1 MLLFIGTLV
10 LFTFSAE
17 AHPPCSQYPE
27 VENCIRHDRA
37 GPLLLQTKAKQSLG
51 VALPSSAFFEEDA
64 VQSSMPE
71 KESWLALHDVGVN
84 AVPVPS
90 STEEILSSNG
100 RTSEPS
106 APSVIAAGLAQS
118 SAPIAVEPPLAV
130 TPDSREGMMSMLG
143 KDFRESRSMDSHI
156 AQDEFRLPDDPMDQ
170 SPTTGEEGDLMHNQ
184 NNPESLLFP
193 NKPEAMLAVERK
205 VLARQRDLDN
215 AQVRTEQA
223 LSQLKANTYH
233 SADFSRWRQSEEKRL
248 RSGLRR
254 AQLLAE
260 ANAEKAEMTSKSKDR
275 AQHLAELER
284 YQGILRDA
292 KIADSSGYDKASQQN
307 ALHLLQQPEEEQ
319 KNKPQLLQPPE
330 EGTVNESTDNNDPT
344 VSINNNNVNEDEEKN
359 ADTKEEEA
367 EEKAIEKEVDKVVEK
382 QLEKSR
388 EGLQEEVAPPSDGER
403 EAEEVVE
410 KVIEKATEKAE
421 AEGKSEKAVE
431 EAVDKA
437 VGEVIDKAEAE
448 GKDVKSVEKV
458 VEKALDNEEEHVV
471 QKRPTKDAEDAG
483 LATGNSD
490 LEKNDEDYR
499 PVVTSEPHAKYSP
512 SASDDASHVPMVP
525 VNTQAQEVP
534 VNTQAAST
542 PSELGPDY
550 EGSCVPKCTWSCSSP
565 KCDEVC
571 DPVCDAP
578 KCETRCSGISTD
590 GCSMECTKPHCQVVC
605 PKHLCAGEQ
614 CPSCTTKCSEPQCK
628 LKCPKSQPCEN
639 ICEQPRCDWKCKAPS
654 NCPKPECKMVC
665 ETPKKCQS
673 SSFLEELPP
682 LKAGQLSVA
691 SFVAPT
697 HVMPPVVT
705 PVATQ
710 MEETNT
716 VGSAMPVSASA
727 MVDVNVRSLR
737 SQEPLSAQHRVVSMP
752 VLPHAAVAPQRQSSW
767 VVAQAGAPIQAS
779 DQGVRL

>member
-1 MLLFIGTLV
+1 MPLFIGTLV

-17 AHPPCSQYPE
+17 AYPPCSQYPE
-27 VENCIRHDRA
+27 LENCIRHDRA

-130 TPDSREGMMSMLG
+130 TADSREGMMSMLG

-307 ALHLLQQPEEEQ
+307 AVQLLQQPEEE
-319 KNKPQLLQPPE
+319 
-330 EGTVNESTDNNDPT
+330 EGIVNENINNNDPT
-344 VSINNNNVNEDEEKN
+344 VSINNDSVNEDEEKN
-359 ADTKEEEA
+359 ADTKE
-367 EEKAIEKEVDKVVEK
+367 
-382 QLEKSR
+382 
-388 EGLQEEVAPPSDGER
+388 
-403 EAEEVVE
+403 EEVVE

-448 GKDVKSVEKV
+448 GKDVKSVEQV
-458 VEKALDNEEEHVV
+458 VEKALGNEEDVPAKDDHV
-471 QKRPTKDAEDAG
+471 QKRPRKDAEDDG

-490 LEKNDEDYR
+490 AEKDDEDYR

-639 ICEQPRCDWKCKAPS
+639 ICEQPRCDWKCKAPA
-654 NCPKPECKMVC
+654 NCPRPECKMVC
-665 ETPKKCQS
+665 ETPKKCQT

-705 PVATQ
+705 PVATH
-710 MEETNT
+710 MEKTNT

-737 SQEPLSAQHRVVSMP
+737 SHEPLSAQHRVVSMP
-752 VLPHAAVAPQRQSSW
+752 VLPHAAVAPARESSW

>member
-1 MLLFIGTLV
+1 M
-10 LFTFSAE
+10 
-17 AHPPCSQYPE
+17 
-27 VENCIRHDRA
+27 
-37 GPLLLQTKAKQSLG
+37 
-51 VALPSSAFFEEDA
+51 
-64 VQSSMPE
+64 QSSMPE

-130 TPDSREGMMSMLG
+130 TADSREGMMSMLG

-307 ALHLLQQPEEEQ
+307 AVQLLQQPEEE
-319 KNKPQLLQPPE
+319 
-330 EGTVNESTDNNDPT
+330 EGIVNENINNNDPT
-344 VSINNNNVNEDEEKN
+344 VSINNDSVNEDEEKN
-359 ADTKEEEA
+359 ADTKE
-367 EEKAIEKEVDKVVEK
+367 
-382 QLEKSR
+382 
-388 EGLQEEVAPPSDGER
+388 
-403 EAEEVVE
+403 EEVVE

-448 GKDVKSVEKV
+448 GKDVKSVEQV
-458 VEKALDNEEEHVV
+458 VEKALGNEEDVPAKDDHV
-471 QKRPTKDAEDAG
+471 QKRPRKDAEDDG

-490 LEKNDEDYR
+490 AEKDDEDYR

-639 ICEQPRCDWKCKAPS
+639 ICEQPRCDWKCKAPA
-654 NCPKPECKMVC
+654 NCPRPECKMVC
-665 ETPKKCQS
+665 ETPKKCQT

-705 PVATQ
+705 PVATH
-710 MEETNT
+710 MEKTNT

-737 SQEPLSAQHRVVSMP
+737 SHEPLSAQHRVVSMP
-752 VLPHAAVAPQRQSSW
+752 VLPHAAVAPARESSW

>member
-1 MLLFIGTLV
+1 MPLFIGTLV

-17 AHPPCSQYPE
+17 AYPPCSQYPE

-130 TPDSREGMMSMLG
+130 TADSREGMMSMLG

-307 ALHLLQQPEEEQ
+307 AVQLLQQPEEE
-319 KNKPQLLQPPE
+319 
-330 EGTVNESTDNNDPT
+330 EGIVNENINNNDPT
-344 VSINNNNVNEDEEKN
+344 VSINNDSVNEDEEKN
-359 ADTKEEEA
+359 ADTKE
-367 EEKAIEKEVDKVVEK
+367 
-382 QLEKSR
+382 
-388 EGLQEEVAPPSDGER
+388 
-403 EAEEVVE
+403 EEVVE

-448 GKDVKSVEKV
+448 GKDVKSVEQV
-458 VEKALDNEEEHVV
+458 VEKALGNEEDVPAKDDHV
-471 QKRPTKDAEDAG
+471 QKRPRKDAEDDG

-490 LEKNDEDYR
+490 AEKDDEDYR

-639 ICEQPRCDWKCKAPS
+639 ICEQPRCDWKCKAPA
-654 NCPKPECKMVC
+654 NCPRPECKMVC
-665 ETPKKCQS
+665 ETPKKCQT

-705 PVATQ
+705 PVATH
-710 MEETNT
+710 MEKTNT

-737 SQEPLSAQHRVVSMP
+737 SHEPLSAQHRVVSMP
-752 VLPHAAVAPQRQSSW
+752 VLPHAAVAPARESSW